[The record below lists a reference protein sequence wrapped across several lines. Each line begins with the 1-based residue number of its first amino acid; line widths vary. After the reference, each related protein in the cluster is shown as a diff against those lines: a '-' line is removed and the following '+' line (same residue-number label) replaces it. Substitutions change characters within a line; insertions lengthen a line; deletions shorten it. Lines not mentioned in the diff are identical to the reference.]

1 MYSQEIRWK
10 NKYKNLEKVYEN
22 SMMKIITTR
31 YPLSLTRIAV
41 DLRKRLIEDRR
52 RRNLHFLILLI
63 VLKEIKIDKNQE
75 K

>member
-22 SMMKIITTR
+22 SMMKIIATR

>member
-1 MYSQEIRWK
+1 MYRQENRWK

-22 SMMKIITTR
+22 SMMKIIATR
-31 YPLSLTRIAV
+31 YLLSSTRIAV
-41 DLRKRLIEDRR
+41 VLRKRLIEDRK

-63 VLKEIKIDKNQE
+63 VPKEIKIETNQE